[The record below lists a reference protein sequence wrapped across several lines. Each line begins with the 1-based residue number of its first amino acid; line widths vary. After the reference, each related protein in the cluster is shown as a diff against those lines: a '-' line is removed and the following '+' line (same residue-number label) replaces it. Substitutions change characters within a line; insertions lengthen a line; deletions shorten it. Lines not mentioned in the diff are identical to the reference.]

1 MELLQKLNSQNFK
14 RGMTKRI
21 TILLGMNFKTPLG
34 GIIMSSVD
42 KATVYMVL
50 GISFMV
56 GGCIFTSLVLNYLEK
71 SSAIK
76 AGLIQELRT
85 ENDVTR
91 VIWVKDKND

>member
-1 MELLQKLNSQNFK
+1 
-14 RGMTKRI
+14 MTKRI
-21 TILLGMNFKTPLG
+21 AILLGMIRLKKMNFKTPLG
-34 GIIMSSVD
+34 GIIMSSID

-56 GGCIFTSLVLNYLEK
+56 GGCIFTGLVLNYLEK

-85 ENDVTR
+85 DNGVTK

>member
-1 MELLQKLNSQNFK
+1 
-14 RGMTKRI
+14 
-21 TILLGMNFKTPLG
+21 
-34 GIIMSSVD
+34 MSSID

-50 GISFMV
+50 GMSFII
-56 GGCIFTSLVLNYLEK
+56 GGCIFTGLVLNYLEK
-71 SSAIK
+71 SSAIQ